1 MKKSFLIAACAALAL
16 GTAQAAGLNWAYL
29 PEVDG
34 YASLGEKTSAGRQ
47 TNIELGTKWTVLA
60 NVTINNADAITS
72 NWPVLLGVS
81 TGTDNNENGNLG
93 SPWRVLITGSTKLIG
108 GTNITVEGAPTI
120 TNGTHEVAITGDNGT
135 LSYYYDGR
143 LLGSIE
149 VNTDDISAVSWGYQR
164 PGNNVLP
171 DSWSMDVAY
180 VNGMTYGEVGDAI
193 AASIPEP
200 TALAL
205 LALGVAG
212 VALRRRVA

>member
-1 MKKSFLIAACAALAL
+1 MKKTFLIAACAALAL

-171 DSWSMDVAY
+171 GSWSMDVAY

>member
-1 MKKSFLIAACAALAL
+1 MKKTFLIAACAALAL

-193 AASIPEP
+193 ATLPEP

>member
-1 MKKSFLIAACAALAL
+1 MKKTFLIAACAALAL

-171 DSWSMDVAY
+171 DSWSMNVAY

>member
-171 DSWSMDVAY
+171 GSWSMDVAY

>member
-1 MKKSFLIAACAALAL
+1 M
-16 GTAQAAGLNWAYL
+16 
-29 PEVDG
+29 
-34 YASLGEKTSAGRQ
+34 
-47 TNIELGTKWTVLA
+47 
-60 NVTINNADAITS
+60 
-72 NWPVLLGVS
+72 LLGVS

-171 DSWSMDVAY
+171 GSWSMDVAY

>member
-1 MKKSFLIAACAALAL
+1 MKKTFLIAACAALAL

>member
-1 MKKSFLIAACAALAL
+1 MKK

-193 AASIPEP
+193 ATLPEP